1 MQHMQ
6 CRKSPTHYLTLL
18 ALTPL
23 YAKMKTDF
31 NVDFKKKKWFY
42 SNSSFCESKKRNLIE
57 LLNNN

>member
-31 NVDFKKKKWFY
+31 NVDLKKKSGFTQTLPFV
-42 SNSSFCESKKRNLIE
+42 NQRRGI
-57 LLNNN
+57 